1 MFVREEHDSDDDTLN
16 IKEEAVLLSVS
27 PTPPISRASPVRRAS
42 SDSDDDIM
50 ILPDPASPRI
60 QGSLNPAVTVGPIK
74 TEIKLEA
81 LPLPLFIIPDVTIPG
96 PVSEFQPFS
105 DASLSLTV
113 KQEPE
118 EPVEAVEEDIP
129 AMNAT
134 GYYAGYDSDESM
146 DLQAPISPMHHVTTE
161 CNKEVTGFDI
171 FKNPESNTASEDEGE
186 CDEVFEDAESD
197 VEDVERPID
206 PHADIN
212 VNDRDVT
219 EDDMDDVVDDSRTA
233 EQEVQPPTESNLCEL
248 APEDSDMDRF
258 VDTVLQEAANDE
270 IGAVGS
276 GGLTL
281 VAADDRTDDIEPERN
296 DTAAEDMSI
305 AEKDDEAS
313 VDSTVVEEDAP
324 AVLEDDGSD
333 QQDDPTIDWSAH
345 LEDRS
350 GALDKQSS
358 ALDEQADDLD
368 EQAGDHDEQADDLD
382 EQADDLD
389 KQSSALDEQAD
400 DLDEQADDLDEE
412 PGHLDK
418 QSSALDEQAD
428 DLDEQADDLDEE
440 PGHLDEQPETPGI
453 SPEEEDKL
461 LASDSESDVD
471 VIPED
476 INVIPDVSLFMT
488 ETPGPND
495 EESLFMPP
503 LVADGSDDEFSIL
516 PDDDPL
522 SEAAAETS
530 RDVEHNDQPIR
541 EVEPDATVPEPAEA
555 SSSHQ
560 LSLAMK
566 ALIATDGPVE
576 VVPAIITPIASA
588 PPPRLT
594 FPAPLLPLNPTAPI
608 TPEQQALNILK
619 RAVTLSQLQ
628 VIQRLKV
635 FVQFRRITLNVNEFM
650 AGGSMGMPYSVENR
664 VEMIFSAIYI
674 HIARNKN
681 ADVNAVTRTVL
692 SFLKQEWIY
701 LQWSD
706 KLFFLGLCFETGL
719 VSLAIM
725 VRELIY
731 QTIRI
736 LPDCLHKAVE
746 HEFTNFQNQAL
757 KCLHP
762 YLLSFMATVD
772 CFAQGQL
779 KESLLNL
786 IRHKLEVNQDCT
798 VKDEEV
804 NVVQLIILSKKSG
817 TGLG

>member
-1 MFVREEHDSDDDTLN
+1 
-16 IKEEAVLLSVS
+16 
-27 PTPPISRASPVRRAS
+27 
-42 SDSDDDIM
+42 
-50 ILPDPASPRI
+50 
-60 QGSLNPAVTVGPIK
+60 
-74 TEIKLEA
+74 
-81 LPLPLFIIPDVTIPG
+81 
-96 PVSEFQPFS
+96 
-105 DASLSLTV
+105 
-113 KQEPE
+113 
-118 EPVEAVEEDIP
+118 
-129 AMNAT
+129 
-134 GYYAGYDSDESM
+134 
-146 DLQAPISPMHHVTTE
+146 
-161 CNKEVTGFDI
+161 
-171 FKNPESNTASEDEGE
+171 
-186 CDEVFEDAESD
+186 
-197 VEDVERPID
+197 
-206 PHADIN
+206 
-212 VNDRDVT
+212 
-219 EDDMDDVVDDSRTA
+219 
-233 EQEVQPPTESNLCEL
+233 
-248 APEDSDMDRF
+248 MDRF
-258 VDTVLQEAANDE
+258 VDTVLQEAAYDE

-276 GGLTL
+276 GDLTL

-324 AVLEDDGSD
+324 AVLEDDGSG
-333 QQDDPTIDWSAH
+333 QQDDPTLDWSAH

-358 ALDEQADDLD
+358 ALDEQAN
-368 EQAGDHDEQADDLD
+368 
-382 EQADDLD
+382 
-389 KQSSALDEQAD
+389 
-400 DLDEQADDLDEE
+400 
-412 PGHLDK
+412 
-418 QSSALDEQAD
+418 
-428 DLDEQADDLDEE
+428 DLDEE

-476 INVIPDVSLFMT
+476 VNVIPEVSLFMT

-566 ALIATDGPVE
+566 ALIATDGPAE

-594 FPAPLLPLNPTAPI
+594 FPAPLLPLNAAAPI

-619 RAVTLSQLQ
+619 RAVMLSQLQ